1 MSYDVDK
8 IRQQFPMLNS
18 GKKMQ
23 GHPLVYL
30 DNCSTTF
37 KPKCVI
43 DAISS
48 YYTDSTANSHRGDY
62 DLLYQMDVE
71 VLNTRKAVARFV
83 NCDVNEV
90 IFTSGTTMSL
100 NQIAFGY
107 GLKKLRKGDE
117 IILSEEEHASNVL
130 PWFNVAKSTGAV
142 IKYVPLTKEGDI
154 TEDNLRKVISR
165 KTKVVSLVHVGNVLG
180 NINDVKM
187 MARVA
192 HEFGAIIAIDGAQS
206 VPHLKTDFKA
216 WDIDFLSFSAHKMC
230 GPTGIGCLIGK
241 ASLLKEMEP
250 LISGGG
256 NNVDF
261 HMDGTVEYLDPP
273 AKFEAGTLNLS
284 GILGFKKAIEFIES
298 IGVENIHQHDRELI
312 EYALEKLDKCDD
324 IIIYNKYA
332 KNGILTF
339 NRKGVF
345 AQDEATLLNS
355 KGIAVRSGQHCA
367 KILDQYLN
375 CKATVRMSTYL
386 YTNKNDI
393 DVFVDALIEGGD
405 ILDAYF
411 TN

>member
-1 MSYDVDK
+1 MLYDVQK
-8 IRQQFPMLNS
+8 IRDEFPMLNES
-18 GKKMQ
+18 KKMQ
-23 GHPLVYL
+23 GHHLVYL
-30 DNCSTTF
+30 DNSSTTF

-43 DAISS
+43 EAITS
-48 YYTDSTANSHRGDY
+48 YYTDLTSNAHRGDY

-71 VLNTRKAVARFV
+71 VLNTRKAISRFV
-83 NCDVNEV
+83 NCEINEV
-90 IFTSGTTMSL
+90 VFTSGTTMSL
-100 NQIAFGY
+100 NQIAYGY
-107 GLKKLRKGDE
+107 GLKVLSKGDE
-117 IILSEEEHASNVL
+117 IVISEEEHASNVL
-130 PWFNVAKSTGAV
+130 PWFDVAKKTGAV
-142 IKYVPLTKEGDI
+142 IRYVPINEEGYI
-154 TEDNLRKVISR
+154 TEDNLRSVIN
-165 KTKVVSLVHVGNVLG
+165 KNTKIVSLAHVSNVLG
-180 NINDVKM
+180 NINDVEM

-216 WDIDFLSFSAHKMC
+216 WNIDFLSFSAHKMC

-241 ASLLKEMEP
+241 AFLLKEMDP

-256 NNVDF
+256 NNIDF
-261 HMDGTVEYLDPP
+261 HMNGSLEYLDPP
-273 AKFEAGTLNLS
+273 AKFEAGTMNLS
-284 GILGFKKAIEFIES
+284 GIIGFKAAIEFIES
-298 IGVENIHQHDRELI
+298 IGIENIHKHDQELI
-312 EYALEKLDKCDD
+312 EYAMNKLNKCDD
-324 IIIYNKYA
+324 IIIYNKSA

-367 KILDQYLN
+367 KILDKYLK

-393 DVFVDALIEGGD
+393 DYFVNALLKGGD

-411 TN
+411 SN

>member
-339 NRKGVF
+339 NRKVVF

>member
-1 MSYDVDK
+1 MLYDVQK
-8 IRQQFPMLNS
+8 IRDEFPMLNES
-18 GKKMQ
+18 KKMQ
-23 GHPLVYL
+23 GHHLVYL
-30 DNCSTTF
+30 DNSSTTF

-43 DAISS
+43 EAITS
-48 YYTDSTANSHRGDY
+48 YYTDLTSNAHRGDY

-71 VLNTRKAVARFV
+71 VLNTRKAISRFV
-83 NCDVNEV
+83 NCEINEV
-90 IFTSGTTMSL
+90 VFTSGTTMSL
-100 NQIAFGY
+100 NQIAYGY
-107 GLKKLRKGDE
+107 GLKVLSKGDE
-117 IILSEEEHASNVL
+117 IVISEEEHASNVL
-130 PWFNVAKSTGAV
+130 PWFDVAKKTGAV
-142 IKYVPLTKEGDI
+142 IRYVPINEEGYI
-154 TEDNLRKVISR
+154 TEDNLRSVINK
-165 KTKVVSLVHVGNVLG
+165 KTKIVSLAHVSNVLG
-180 NINDVKM
+180 NINDVEM

-216 WDIDFLSFSAHKMC
+216 WNIDFLSFSAHKMC

-241 ASLLKEMEP
+241 AFLLKEMDP

-256 NNVDF
+256 NNIDF
-261 HMDGTVEYLDPP
+261 HMNGSLEYLDPP
-273 AKFEAGTLNLS
+273 AKFEAGTMNLS
-284 GILGFKKAIEFIES
+284 GIIGFKAAIEFIES
-298 IGVENIHQHDRELI
+298 IGIENIHKHDQELI
-312 EYALEKLDKCDD
+312 EYAMNKLNKCDD
-324 IIIYNKYA
+324 IIIYNKSA

-367 KILDQYLN
+367 KILDKYLK

-393 DVFVDALIEGGD
+393 DYFVNTLLEGGD

-411 TN
+411 SN

>member
-107 GLKKLRKGDE
+107 GLKKLLKGDE

-261 HMDGTVEYLDPP
+261 HMDGTVEYLDSP

-284 GILGFKKAIEFIES
+284 GILGFKKAIEFVES
-298 IGVENIHQHDRELI
+298 IGVESIHQHDRELI
-312 EYALEKLDKCDD
+312 EYALEKLDKFDD